1 MMLNLA
7 RVESLSYS
15 PELIRS
21 LSEQLSRNAY
31 LRVSPIGLMIKATC
45 PHHSISYNV
54 CHLHVLV

>member
-7 RVESLSYS
+7 RAESLSYS

-31 LRVSPIGLMIKATC
+31 LRVLPIGLTIKASY
-45 PHHSISYNV
+45 PHHSIYYNV
-54 CHLHVLV
+54 CCLHFLV